1 MRWCAGRS
9 RSYFPWSSPSHHSNP
24 STRSLPRVFVVL
36 FFLLFALIVAVPS
49 LAAAAP
55 AVAWSRLDQQVGQYA
70 PQSNLLVA
78 EITGDTCQSIHALN
92 TDEQLAIAS
101 TFKIYVLGEVAR
113 QVQAGTLEWDT
124 PITITDRLRSMPS
137 GDYAW
142 MPAGRQATVE
152 ELATAMM
159 ASSDNTATDHLID
172 RLGRENV
179 QDAFAAYGHAD
190 PEVNAPLLMTRELF
204 AIKMWQSPDWMQSYA
219 TATDEE
225 QLRILTDEIDRIRIN
240 PSGGWGHW
248 NGPTAIDGIEWF
260 ASADDLCRAM
270 TTLWDLGDEP
280 GMEPVRE
287 ILTRNRGGVADTSTW
302 PHAGV
307 KTGYE
312 AGVVNATWVLER
324 HDGRVFFVSVG
335 FNHPQWVVDQ
345 GAPYALLGPVFTCLT
360 TYQEPGDCD
369 I

>member
-1 MRWCAGRS
+1 LH
-9 RSYFPWSSPSHHSNP
+9 PSQT
-24 STRSLPRVFVVL
+24 STRSLPRVFFVPLTLLLVL
-36 FFLLFALIVAVPS
+36 FIASPS
-49 LAAAAP
+49 LASAAP
-55 AVAWSRLDQQVGQYA
+55 GVTWSRLDQQVGQYA
-70 PQSNLLVA
+70 PRSNLLVA
-78 EITGDTCQSIHALN
+78 EITGEACQSIHALN
-92 TDEQLAIAS
+92 ADEQLAIAS

-142 MPAGRQATVE
+142 MPEGRQASVE

-172 RLGRENV
+172 RLGRDNV
-179 QDAFAAYGHAD
+179 EAAFAAYGHAD

-204 AIKMWQSPDWMQSYA
+204 AIKMWQSSEWMASYA

-225 QLRILTDEIDRIRIN
+225 QLEILTNEIDRIRIN

-270 TTLWDLGDEP
+270 TTLWSLGAEP

-287 ILTRNRGGVADTSTW
+287 ILTRNRGGVADAAVW
-302 PHAGV
+302 PQAGL

-324 HDGRVFFVSVG
+324 HDGRVFFISVG

-345 GAPYALLGPVFTCLT
+345 GAPYALLGPVFTCLSA
-360 TYQEPGDCD
+360 YQQPGDCD